1 MGNCYGTE
9 NCDNGT
15 MAIQVAVTV
24 ESTIGLALQSTVLVI
39 LVCSKAYK
47 TFLQRLFVWIV
58 AALIVSEI
66 TRVTSLVHHKIS
78 ENDVCTALGF
88 VHLWSWW
95 TVYMFLTAL
104 IVYLLIKVYRK
115 TRDNSTVISGI
126 AARLKNSKSL
136 RILLEIGTVL
146 MLLTT
151 PMAVLWFPFYANLYG
166 HNDIRCIIKSSTN
179 LPKYSEAMVDIIVF
193 SPQNLAAAI
202 AIVVALCLMMQY
214 HKLQQHRVA
223 RQVIKKLILSLL
235 IVVFFS
241 VADNVMTVLSYYLEV
256 DGFHFNM
263 ARTCASLMI
272 TGAIKT
278 VLLLGYLLG
287 FHFSITLNPF
297 KKLCR
302 GRNHKAA
309 GQNEYDCNEYGTF
322 RKSSRDSAPSH
333 TTFNPSH
340 TADFESTS
348 SSV

>member
-1 MGNCYGTE
+1 MEGNCTE
-9 NCDNGT
+9 DCDHS
-15 MAIQVAVTV
+15 AIKIAVTV
-24 ESTIGLALQSTVLVI
+24 ESTIGLGLQSTVLVI

-58 AALIVSEI
+58 AALIVSEV
-66 TRVTSLVHHKIS
+66 TRVTSLVHQEMDEK
-78 ENDVCTALGF
+78 VCTVLGF

-95 TVYMFLTAL
+95 TVYMFLTAM

-115 TRDNSTVISGI
+115 TRDNSTVIAGI

-136 RILLEIGTVL
+136 RIVLEIGIVL
-146 MLLTT
+146 ALLTT

-166 HNDIRCIIKSSTN
+166 HNDIRCVMKSSLD
-179 LPKYSEAMVDIIVF
+179 LPKYSEVMEDIIAY

-214 HKLQQHRVA
+214 HMLRQHRVA

-241 VADNVMTVLSYYLEV
+241 IADNAMLALAYYLKV

-297 KKLCR
+297 KKLRR

-309 GQNEYDCNEYGTF
+309 GENEYDCNEYGTF